1 MNNETSYV
9 LQRVDKDA
17 MALLDSAQDASN
29 KRVYNAGL
37 IKRML
42 TMLTSTHKKML
53 QTSSFR
59 KDDLRTAVLTALALQ
74 KQILRHREIDPEL
87 NTTDERFDALEEISK
102 RIEDAISAAAKE
114 VIRSPKS
121 PKRKKTKRK
130 KTKKRKTKKKISKR
144 RKSKKKKRSR
154 TSRRKNRRH
163 ARNSNI
169 KKGGSFENKCDRDAI
184 RVSEYDSYSI
194 HSIAHNVMAKP
205 IMSENLAES
214 TSHNY
219 IDIQNNAN
227 NCFITIGLK
236 MDDKS
241 GLTGILRW
249 HGTELSSPDVIYG
262 VCKHRYEK
270 CMDDRQK
277 KDMSPEKKHA
287 ECKEKCIGIP
297 DQLEDNIFRG
307 KIVKKDG
314 VEQKGMLTATQANII
329 NFFLINRK
337 KKVDEKTGRIEYVY
351 ELPFTFS
358 WTPDFCTREAFGLTG
373 SVGTAAEYYNCQ
385 KFASVFHT
393 EPDNLWNILK
403 KFNKDAQQ

>member
-236 MDDKS
+236 MDDTG
-241 GLTGILRW
+241 GLAIRRY
-249 HGTELSSPDVIYG
+249 HGTELRSPDVIYG
-262 VCKHRYEK
+262 ICKHKYEK
-270 CMDDRQK
+270 CINDTPKVISLDNI
-277 KDMSPEKKHA
+277 HA
-287 ECKEKCIGIP
+287 DCKNKCIGIP
-297 DQLEDNIFRG
+297 DKLEDNIFRG

-314 VEQKGMLTATQANII
+314 EEQKGKLTATQAKII

-337 KKVDEKTGRIEYVY
+337 KKVDEKTDRIEYVY

-358 WTPDFCTREAFGLTG
+358 WTPNICAGKGWVFPGYE
-373 SVGTAAEYYNCQ
+373 GTAAEYYNCQ

-393 EPDNLWNILK
+393 EPDKLWDIL
-403 KFNKDAQQ
+403 NKLNK